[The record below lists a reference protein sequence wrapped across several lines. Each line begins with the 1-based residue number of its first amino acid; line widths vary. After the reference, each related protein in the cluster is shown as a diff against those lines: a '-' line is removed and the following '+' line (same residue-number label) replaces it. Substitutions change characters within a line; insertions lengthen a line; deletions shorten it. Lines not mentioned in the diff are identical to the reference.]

1 MSETTPR
8 LGRDVFMA
16 LAAIG
21 WADGHYDQD
30 EADAL
35 VRCALEEGMDVEE
48 AAELEE
54 SIKEPVSMGD
64 IDLTKLT
71 KEDRLFIYAVAS
83 WMSRIDGDISPP
95 EVAALDKLGSV
106 LKIPEKPRL
115 HADAIALEVAALP
128 EGASP
133 SRYDLP
139 RVRKLISERLAEARR
154 LRAEAAAAA
163 AKDGDKTDDKKDD

>member
-1 MSETTPR
+1 MTQTTPR

-21 WADGHYDQD
+21 WADGKYMQD

-35 VRCALEEGMDVEE
+35 VRCALEEGLDVEDV
-48 AAELEE
+48 AELEE
-54 SIKEPVSMGD
+54 AIKEPVSFGD

-83 WMSRIDGDISPP
+83 WMSRIDGEMSP
-95 EVAALDKLGSV
+95 EEHAALDKLGTL

-115 HADAIALEVAALP
+115 HAEAIAREVAALP
-128 EGASP
+128 DGDSP

-139 RVRKLISERLAEARR
+139 RVRKLVSERLAEARR
-154 LRAEAAAAA
+154 LRAQAAS
-163 AKDGDKTDDKKDD
+163 GSDKSEDNT

>member
-1 MSETTPR
+1 MTETTPR

-21 WADGHYDQD
+21 WADGKYIQD

-48 AAELEE
+48 AASLEE
-54 SIKEPVSMGD
+54 AIKEPVNFGD

-71 KEDRLFIYAVAS
+71 KEDRLFVYAVGS
-83 WMSRIDGDISPP
+83 WMMRIDGETAP
-95 EVAALDKLGSV
+95 EEVTALKKLGDL

-115 HADAIALEVAALP
+115 HAEAIAQEVAALP
-128 EGASP
+128 AGDSP

-139 RVRKLISERLAEARR
+139 RVRKLIAERLAEARR
-154 LRAEAAAAA
+154 LRAEAAAA
-163 AKDGDKTDDKKDD
+163 TTEKKPEE